1 MRILKITNKSKSYI
15 QTNLSLVQ
23 INIFQKEFLT
33 FWSFHLVIK
42 IFCLKIKIVLAK
54 RMDLLIILQ
63 KILKKINIEFQNSY
77 IFGKENFQM
86 TIFKKNLC
94 LNFSR
99 ILNCQPKRIG
109 KIFSVSIMIQ
119 LILIYNLDLI
129 KEMMKDNRGK

>member
-33 FWSFHLVIK
+33 FWSFHLVIN

-63 KILKKINIEFQNSY
+63 KILKKINIEFRNSY
-77 IFGKENFQM
+77 ICGKENFQM

-99 ILNCQPKRIG
+99 ILNCLPKRIG
-109 KIFSVSIMIQ
+109 KIFSVSKMIQ